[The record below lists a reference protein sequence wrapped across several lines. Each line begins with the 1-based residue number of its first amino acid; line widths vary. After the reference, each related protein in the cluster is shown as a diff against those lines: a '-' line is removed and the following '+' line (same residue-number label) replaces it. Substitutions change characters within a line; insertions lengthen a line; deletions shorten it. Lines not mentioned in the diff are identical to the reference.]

1 MSEVPMQKGV
11 VLFGEFPVEPEEL
24 ARWLKA
30 SSIPLTI
37 IPRLEDLPG
46 LIEKDQSVV
55 LLLHAEEFLK
65 SHSLVQELQGDCPF
79 VKVAVL
85 IEPDERE
92 VLASVLN
99 AGAHDCFSSKGRDAL
114 VTCVQKLQYLS
125 SLDEPYR
132 QRRIQETVSKIREEQ
147 QESLEAFSTPGIIAR
162 SEAMQEVFRI
172 IERVAPFDTTVL
184 IRGDSGTGKELVARA
199 LHQNSRRRFG
209 PFIPINC
216 GAIPEH
222 LLESEL
228 FGHAAGAF
236 TDATRDKPGMF
247 EEAHGGTIF
256 LDEVGEMPVH
266 LQVKLLRALQEKRIQ
281 RVGEEILRPVDI
293 RIVAATL
300 RDLERDVES
309 GRFRE
314 DLFYR
319 VNVVSI
325 WLPALQERGDDVDLL
340 CDHFLEKHSERLGL
354 PALPLSDEAR
364 VVLRTYPWP
373 GNVRELENCIE
384 RALVLCQGTQI
395 AGTDFP
401 ERVRDFAK
409 VQREHSPIT
418 GQGLLLE
425 SGNLSVK
432 QQVRQL
438 EKFLIQRA
446 LEETEG
452 NRTHAAKLLEISHRA
467 LLYKL
472 KEYGMEAVGK

>member
-1 MSEVPMQKGV
+1 MSESSVSHGV
-11 VLFGEFPVEPEEL
+11 VLLGDFPVEAEEL
-24 ARWLKA
+24 ARWFKA
-30 SSIPLTI
+30 SSIPLT
-37 IPRLEDLPG
+37 LLSQVDELSALLD
-46 LIEKDQSVV
+46 EQESVV
-55 LLLHAEEFLK
+55 LLL
-65 SHSLVQELQGDCPF
+65 Q
-79 VKVAVL
+79 
-85 IEPDERE
+85 
-92 VLASVLN
+92 ASVYLEH
-99 AGAHDCFSSKGRDAL
+99 AGSVHGVRETCPGLRILVLVEPEKRELLAKVLDEGADDCLSVVSKDSF
-114 VTCVQKLQYLS
+114 VTCVQKWQLLASRRRPSEKSRQQTARKS
-125 SLDEPYR
+125 AQEEP
-132 QRRIQETVSKIREEQ
+132 
-147 QESLEAFSTPGIIAR
+147 LPAFSAPAIKAQSAT
-162 SEAMQEVFRI
+162 MKEVFRV

-209 PFIPINC
+209 PFVPINC

-256 LDEVGEMPVH
+256 LDEVGEMPIH
-266 LQVKLLRALQEKRIQ
+266 LQVKLLRALQEKRVQ

-293 RIVAATL
+293 RIIAATL

-319 VNVVSI
+319 INVVSI
-325 WLPALQERGDDVDLL
+325 WLPALQEREEDIPLL
-340 CDHFLEKHSERLGL
+340 TEHFLQKHSQRLGIPL
-354 PALPLSDEAR
+354 LPLADEASALLQR
-364 VVLRTYPWP
+364 YPWP

-384 RALVLCQGTQI
+384 RALVLCQNDEI
-395 AGTDFP
+395 ASADFP
-401 ERVRDFAK
+401 ERVRESLQGQVDSDFA
-409 VQREHSPIT
+409 T

-438 EKFLIQRA
+438 ERFLIHRA

-472 KEYGMEAVGK
+472 KEYGMEGVGK